1 MKDITKCPLAPSS
14 EISTFLDIS
23 ESFVIGIIYLG
34 LLSIVGVRWLL
45 EDLTGSGIR
54 LNVSLLICINPST
67 IGFVAHKL
75 CRIMLDPHCI

>member
-14 EISTFLDIS
+14 EIS
-23 ESFVIGIIYLG
+23 ESFVRGIIYLG
-34 LLSIVGVRWLL
+34 LLSIVGVRWRS
-45 EDLTGSGIR
+45 EDLTGSGVR
-54 LNVSLLICINPST
+54 LNVCLLICINPST